1 MNFSSFSAAIVKCQY
16 HRNADRWPHCI
27 LSIVFRSSNDP
38 CNTIDVSQGTTNR
51 PNHRNVVDRDRRSG
65 GGACLFSLYYRRSS
79 PIIYSLSPSLR
90 ENASRST
97 RERERERETLLDSP
111 RTGRRITISGLI
123 SRDRRPPD
131 DSAIRAPPHTP
142 IKQGV

>member
-51 PNHRNVVDRDRRSG
+51 PDHRNVVDRDRRSG

-79 PIIYSLSPSLR
+79 PINYSLSPSLR
-90 ENASRST
+90 ENASLVQ
-97 RERERERETLLDSP
+97 RERERETP
-111 RTGRRITISGLI
+111 RLAEDGEKNYNLRIDQSRSSTSRRFGHKST
-123 SRDRRPPD
+123 P
-131 DSAIRAPPHTP
+131 AHTH
-142 IKQGV
+142 